1 MITIYGKPSCG
12 FCTKAK
18 RFVEGRNLAYEY
30 KDVTT
35 STFMEELKTAY
46 PEAKSVPQIWVNG
59 ERIGGY
65 NELVSYIEETGYTGT
80 GHSL

>member
-18 RFVEGRNLAYEY
+18 RFCEDRKIAYEY

-35 STFMEELKTAY
+35 ATFMEELKAAY
-46 PEAKSVPQIWVNG
+46 PEVRSVPQIWING
-59 ERIGGY
+59 DRIGGY
-65 NELVSYIEETGYTGT
+65 NELTAYVEDTGYTGT
-80 GHSL
+80 GDSL

>member
-18 RFVEGRNLAYEY
+18 NFVQSRGLEYEY
-30 KDVTT
+30 KDVQTA
-35 STFMEELKTAY
+35 TFMEELKTAM
-46 PEAKSVPQIWVNG
+46 PEVRSVPQIWVNG
-59 ERIGGY
+59 DHIGGY
-65 NELVSYIEETGYTGT
+65 NDLVTYIEETGYTGT

>member
-18 RFVEGRNLAYEY
+18 NFCDSRSLAYEY

-35 STFMEELKTAY
+35 ATFMEELKTAY
-46 PEAKSVPQIWVNG
+46 PEARSVPQIWVNND
-59 ERIGGY
+59 RIGGY
-65 NELVSYIEETGYTGT
+65 NELVAYVEDTGYTGT
-80 GHSL
+80 GDSL

>member
-18 RFVEGRNLAYEY
+18 NLCESRSLDYEY

-35 STFMEELKTAY
+35 ATFMEELKTAY
-46 PEAKSVPQIWVNG
+46 PEVRAVPQIWVNDTHV
-59 ERIGGY
+59 GGY
-65 NELVSYIEETGYTGT
+65 NDLVSYIEDTGYTGT
-80 GHSL
+80 GDSL